1 MHARGLENVAS
12 RVGIAGYF
20 FSASV
25 SAIKI
30 IESKFMIPEEIPGRR
45 DATLRTKYDTGGD
58 LFALE
63 ALASSSTFF
72 EF

>member
-1 MHARGLENVAS
+1 
-12 RVGIAGYF
+12 
-20 FSASV
+20 
-25 SAIKI
+25 
-30 IESKFMIPEEIPGRR
+30 MIPEEIPGRG

-63 ALASSSTFF
+63 ALAAPSTFF